1 MLFLGPIQAYHLS
14 TLAYAHYPNR
24 LARLLTTTTDQSN
37 HRNKYELQRFEITF
51 SIKRDFDGHLS
62 TQLAIK

>member
-1 MLFLGPIQAYHLS
+1 MLFLGPIQAHPLS

-24 LARLLTTTTDQSN
+24 PDRLLTTTTDQNS
-37 HRNKYELQRFEITF
+37 HRNKYELQRFEINF